1 MALGRRRAL
10 GRQHPVPAAG
20 AGAASLPP
28 ELDLTQPSAIT
39 HYVYPEDTSTAR
51 ISIWIQTAETSSEET
66 G

>member
-1 MALGRRRAL
+1 MALGRRRAS
-10 GRQHPVPAAG
+10 GWQHPVRA

-51 ISIWIQTAETSSEET
+51 ISIWIRTAETSSKET